1 MALTP
6 HVSRLASS
14 ISVSIQLG
22 GSKLNDVPPP
32 LRLPPRLGLYI
43 VSSEWLRGNSGCSMA
58 TIHTR
63 LWCPHWNDH
72 TQGHSCV
79 VAPSD
84 GLIRVAK
91 DVAANVKVI
100 LAVTALIH
108 PTLVGDITHQLI
120 SPVPAWL
127 CRLKVPLRC
136 APLKLQGDTIGSSA
150 SDEKITALV
159 RKVFSRTGYGR
170 LRACVKLLCPQR

>member
-1 MALTP
+1 MF
-6 HVSRLASS
+6 S
-14 ISVSIQLG
+14 G
-22 GSKLNDVPPP
+22 
-32 LRLPPRLGLYI
+32 Y
-43 VSSEWLRGNSGCSMA
+43 NSYA
-58 TIHTR
+58 FIT

-108 PTLVGDITHQLI
+108 PT
-120 SPVPAWL
+120 
-127 CRLKVPLRC
+127 
-136 APLKLQGDTIGSSA
+136 
-150 SDEKITALV
+150 
-159 RKVFSRTGYGR
+159 
-170 LRACVKLLCPQR
+170 